1 MPTYD
6 KVLEL
11 VEVLKIDTDNTV
23 KKVTISVKT
32 FDVSVGSSVFSKQP
46 MIAVLS
52 AEDYANSEVTKVT
65 TTNSA
70 LEITLWGYE
79 YAGGDNYYA
88 NNIQD
93 YAESQVESLLQFQG
107 TTSIDISTL
116 S

>member
-11 VEVLKIDTDNTV
+11 VEVLKLDTDNTV
-23 KKVTISVKT
+23 KKITINVKT
-32 FDVSVGSSVFSKQP
+32 FDVSVGASVFSKQP

-65 TTNSA
+65 TANTA
-70 LEITLWGYE
+70 FDITVWGYE
-79 YAGGDNYYA
+79 YAGGDDYYS

-93 YAESQVESLLQFQG
+93 FAESQVESLLQFQG
-107 TTSIDISTL
+107 TTTVDLSTL

>member
-1 MPTYD
+1 MPTYS

-23 KKVTISVKT
+23 KKVTVNVKT
-32 FDVSVGSSVFSKQP
+32 YDAAVGSSVFSKQP

-52 AEDYANSEVTKVT
+52 SADYANSSVTKVT
-65 TTNSA
+65 TSDTA
-70 LEITLWGYE
+70 VDITLWGYE

-107 TTSIDISTL
+107 TTSVDISTL

>member
-6 KVLEL
+6 KQLEL

-32 FDVSVGSSVFSKQP
+32 YDEAVGTSVFSKQP

-65 TTNSA
+65 TANTA
-70 LEITLWGYE
+70 VDITLWGYE

-88 NNIQD
+88 NNIQG

-107 TTSIDISTL
+107 TTSIDLSTL

>member
-11 VEVLKIDTDNTV
+11 VEVLGLDTDNTI

-32 FDVSVGSSVFSKQP
+32 YDVSVGSSVFSKQP

-52 AEDYANSEVTKVT
+52 AADYANSSVTKVT
-65 TTNSA
+65 TANTA
-70 LEITLWGYE
+70 LDITLWGYE
-79 YAGGDNYYA
+79 YTGGDQYYA
-88 NNIQD
+88 DNIQD
-93 YAESQVESLLQFQG
+93 FAESQVESLLQFQG